1 MSRLH
6 AHPVSRQG
14 GMALLIALVVL
25 VVVSILGATAMRSAL
40 FQNRV
45 SINQQMSQMIFQGAE
60 SGIRAVLMCADP
72 NEFGRC
78 GKPDAPDPADPAN
91 PDLNKILPQ
100 NPLHIFYLAYMDDAP
115 QRICYDGAG
124 DPAADDQV
132 VVTLASGSQVYD
144 FDPCPANAGSPLR
157 VTAVVS
163 RPPPGLPATLPV
175 EGYNL
180 GHFDTAQIY
189 SRSFASINNV
199 TVRSSHV
206 QMWGVIAPSPDE

>member
-1 MSRLH
+1 MNRVHS
-6 AHPVSRQG
+6 SRQR
-14 GMALLIALVVL
+14 GMALLIALIVL

-60 SGIRAVLMCADP
+60 SGIRGVLMCADP

-78 GKPDAPDPADPAN
+78 GKPDAPNPADPDN

-100 NPLHIFYLAYMDDAP
+100 NPLHIFFQAFMDEVP
-115 QRICYDGAG
+115 QQICYDESG
-124 DPAADDQV
+124 DPTATDLPANAV
-132 VVTLASGSQVYD
+132 VVVGNELEYD
-144 FDPCPANAGSPLR
+144 FVPCPANDGSPLR
-157 VTAVVS
+157 VTAIVS
-163 RPPPGLPATLPV
+163 RPPPGLPITMPV

-189 SRSFASINNV
+189 SRSFASINNA